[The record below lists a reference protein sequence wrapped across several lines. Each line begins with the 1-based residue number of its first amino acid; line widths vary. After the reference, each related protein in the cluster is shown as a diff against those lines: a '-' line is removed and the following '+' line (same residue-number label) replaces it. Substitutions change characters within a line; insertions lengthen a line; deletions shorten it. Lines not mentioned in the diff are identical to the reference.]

1 MALVVGTALC
11 RNCSNIANVVTGTPG
26 TQQCSHVHV
35 EVLEVEQEELLQ
47 NDALIKKYGEELMRM
62 RMSMTPKNV
71 KRKKTTLMMI
81 LHDVYCAQHC
91 VYIYFI
97 HPLPSLQCQI
107 PASLPVLYG
116 N

>member
-47 NDALIKKYGEELMRM
+47 DDDAPRRKYGEEWV
-62 RMSMTPKNV
+62 TVDENEDV
-71 KRKKTTLMMI
+71 
-81 LHDVYCAQHC
+81 HDSEECKEEELRRC
-91 VYIYFI
+91 
-97 HPLPSLQCQI
+97 
-107 PASLPVLYG
+107 
-116 N
+116 